1 MAGRGEATR
10 LEVLS
15 SPYSLRLLVEAAV
28 MRGCACALKFAAC
41 DALSRPIA
49 AHMLRWE
56 GSRLVSHG
64 GVGFC
69 DGKDTIK

>member
-1 MAGRGEATR
+1 MGGRGEAWR
-10 LEVLS
+10 LEVIS
-15 SPYSLRLLVEAAV
+15 SLYSLRLLMGATV
-28 MRGCACALKFAAC
+28 MPSRACVFKFSAC

-69 DGKDTIK
+69 DGKDTVK